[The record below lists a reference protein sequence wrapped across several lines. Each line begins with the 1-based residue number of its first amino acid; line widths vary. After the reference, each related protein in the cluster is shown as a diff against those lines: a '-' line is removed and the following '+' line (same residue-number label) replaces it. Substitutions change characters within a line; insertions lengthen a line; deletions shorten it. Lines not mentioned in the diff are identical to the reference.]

1 MSKVG
6 KIAKGVAIGLVLAI
20 ILNIALMAVI
30 WFAGLRKYYKPPEEL
45 AAVRT
50 YTMEDMES
58 DKVSTATLEQFAS
71 NPETSEAYALGVNQ
85 YGEPVFLKPKK
96 AWKAAKKEYKEG
108 RKAGDH
114 ELDLKHSSKTF
125 YMAYIEAAKTVDKNT
140 ELTDSQKASLKKWAN
155 FLEIYKNSFPEK
167 ARR

>member
-30 WFAGLRKYYKPPEEL
+30 WFVGLRKYYKPPKEL
-45 AAVRT
+45 QAVAT
-50 YTMEDMES
+50 ASLGDIS
-58 DKVSTATLEQFAS
+58 GKVSEKTLQQFQNS
-71 NPETSEAYALGVNQ
+71 ENSEAYALGVNQ
-85 YGEPVFLKPKK
+85 NGDIVFMNPKK

-114 ELDLKHSSKTF
+114 KLKLKHSSKTY
-125 YMAYIEAAKTVDKNT
+125 YMAYIEAGKKADTYD
-140 ELTDSQKASLKKWAN
+140 ELTDLQKKRLAEWGR

>member
-30 WFAGLRKYYKPPEEL
+30 WFVGLRKYYKAPADL
-45 AAVRT
+45 AAVRA
-50 YTMEDMES
+50 YTQD
-58 DKVSTATLEQFAS
+58 DALVSKQTLDQFAQ
-71 NPETSEAYALGVNQ
+71 NPETAEFYALGVNQ
-85 YGEPVFLKPKK
+85 NGEPVFMNPKK
-96 AWKAAKKEYKEG
+96 AWKKAKKEYREG
-108 RKAGDH
+108 RKAGDRKLH
-114 ELDLKHSSKTF
+114 LKHSSKTF
-125 YMAYIEAAKTVDKNT
+125 YMAYIDAGKKADTYD
-140 ELTDSQKASLKKWAN
+140 ELDDLQKKRLAEWGR

>member
-30 WFAGLRKYYKPPEEL
+30 WFGGLRKYYKPPEAL

-50 YTMEDMES
+50 ASMADTVG
-58 DKVSTATLEQFAS
+58 KVSDSVLKQFAS
-71 NPETSEAYALGVNQ
+71 NEETSEAYALGVNQ
-85 YGEPVFLKPKK
+85 NGDIVFLKPKK

-125 YMAYIEAAKTVDKNT
+125 YMAYIEAAKTCDSND
-140 ELTDSQKASLKKWAN
+140 ELTDLQKQRLKEWAN

>member
-30 WFAGLRKYYKPPEEL
+30 WFAGLRKYYKPPEAL
-45 AAVRT
+45 AAVRD
-50 YTMEDMES
+50 YAVS
-58 DKVSTATLEQFAS
+58 DQLVKKSVLDQFAS
-71 NPETSEAYALGVNQ
+71 NPETKDAYALGVNQ
-85 YGEPVFLKPKK
+85 NGEPVFLKPKK

-125 YMAYIEAAKTVDKNT
+125 YMAYIEAAKTCDSND
-140 ELTDSQKASLKKWAN
+140 ELTDLHKQRLKEWAN